1 MIPIAAHQL
10 SKTFRSTFGRGVV
23 AVNGFNLRIEPGS
36 VYGLIGRNGAGK
48 TTSLRLLLGLLRA
61 DSGEA
66 RLLGQDFW
74 LADRSVRQRVAYVA
88 QSAAAPDWM
97 SLDDLCR
104 YSAHFYD
111 RWDQSLAQS
120 LARRWE
126 IPGDRPLGR
135 LSGGTRRLASV
146 LTALAVRPEVLIL
159 DEPAAGL
166 DPIARREVLG
176 CLVDALLGTDG
187 CTILLSTHLLGD
199 LERLASH
206 VGMMEHG
213 RVMAEGP
220 VEEWKR
226 TMRRV
231 QVVFPG
237 AVVPDGVAVPGA
249 LRSQSLGPV
258 LTAVA
263 RLTDDSQLDGLRAL
277 PEVRVNEFPLT
288 LEELFVELFQPVP
301 GLGADEAP
309 GMEAGG
315 TPDRPGGRAAR
326 EPSHRVGLAPAVAVA
341 PASRERDE

>member
-1 MIPIAAHQL
+1 
-10 SKTFRSTFGRGVV
+10 
-23 AVNGFNLRIEPGS
+23 
-36 VYGLIGRNGAGK
+36 
-48 TTSLRLLLGLLRA
+48 
-61 DSGEA
+61 
-66 RLLGQDFW
+66 
-74 LADRSVRQRVAYVA
+74 
-88 QSAAAPDWM
+88 
-97 SLDDLCR
+97 
-104 YSAHFYD
+104 
-111 RWDQSLAQS
+111 
-120 LARRWE
+120 
-126 IPGDRPLGR
+126 
-135 LSGGTRRLASV
+135 
-146 LTALAVRPEVLIL
+146 
-159 DEPAAGL
+159 
-166 DPIARREVLG
+166 
-176 CLVDALLGTDG
+176 
-187 CTILLSTHLLGD
+187 
-199 LERLASH
+199 
-206 VGMMEHG
+206 MMEHG

-263 RLTDDSQLDGLRAL
+263 RLTDDSQLDALRAL

-326 EPSHRVGLAPAVAVA
+326 ESSHRVGQAPAVAVA